1 MNNTYM
7 LLADIG
13 NTTIKIGLA
22 DENSITA
29 SISLPT
35 KSLYTADSLGLTL
48 AQFLSLQH
56 IKKVKTISLC
66 SVVPELGKIFYQA
79 CQKYLH
85 TTPKVFPEDFSIPLQ
100 NQYANPQEVGA
111 DRIMGAYASRMLYP
125 KSKSIICI
133 DYGTATTFDCIV
145 DMDYLGGL
153 ICPGLYSSLGALSQ
167 STAKLPH
174 ITLTFDQNT
183 PLIGKNTVTSMNHGF
198 IFSFVAITDG
208 LCQKLAEQMPAP
220 LCVVA
225 TGGYAREISK
235 LSNKID
241 VIQQDLILEGLRL
254 ASSSLLA

>member
-1 MNNTYM
+1 MNNTYL

-13 NTTIKIGLA
+13 NTTMKIGLA
-22 DENSITA
+22 DENGITS

-35 KSLYTADSLGLTL
+35 KSLYSADSLGLTL
-48 AQFLSLQH
+48 LQFLNFQH

-66 SVVPELGKIFYQA
+66 SVVPEVGKIFYQA

-85 TTPKVFPEDFSIPLQ
+85 ATPKIFPLDFSLPLN
-100 NQYANPQEVGA
+100 NQYANPDEVGA
-111 DRIMGAYASRMLYP
+111 DRLMGAYACRMLYP

-133 DYGTATTFDCIV
+133 DYGTATTFDCIA

-153 ICPGLYSSLGALSQ
+153 ICPGFYSSLHALAKE
-167 STAKLPH
+167 TAKLPH
-174 ITLTFDQNT
+174 ITLNFDQNI

-198 IFSFVAITDG
+198 IFSFVAMTDG
-208 LCQKLAEQMPAP
+208 LCQKLAEQLPAP
-220 LCVVA
+220 VSVVA
-225 TGGYAREISK
+225 TGGYARDISK